1 MKIGDLVRLKKE
13 GKIGLV
19 TKISSATPLFP
30 YELLTVVFEDFVLDG
45 ILPRIVEVISETS
58 ES

>member
-19 TKISSATPLFP
+19 TKISSATLLFP
-30 YELLTVVFEDFVLDG
+30 YELLTVVFEDCVLDG
-45 ILPRIVEVISETS
+45 VLPRIVEVISETS
-58 ES
+58 KN